1 MRARI
6 LVTSA
11 AQCRR
16 RWRRDSQGAEMVSIQ
31 SHSREG
37 MIQSRRQWDGDV
49 LTRAATHK
57 EGMIADWMFPV

>member
-1 MRARI
+1 
-6 LVTSA
+6 
-11 AQCRR
+11 
-16 RWRRDSQGAEMVSIQ
+16 MVSIQ